1 MPDTQPIPSDGEQQP
16 AADSSTPPMPATPP
30 AAAPTAAPT
39 AGQAPARRSR
49 LRTLTTLLIG
59 AMAGAAIVGGT
70 WYATNS
76 HTDSSDQATTG
87 LPADVIN
94 TKPDGTFDLTGEF
107 TLTEGVIS
115 DSIGG
120 CEGDG
125 GYGDI
130 GIGTSVTVYD
140 AAGSVIATS
149 ALFISTYDEAA
160 GSCTYDVSVEDVPA
174 GEDFYQVEIS
184 HRGKIQLS
192 AEEAQSGAFAGS
204 LGD

>member
-1 MPDTQPIPSDGEQQP
+1 MPDTQPIPFDGEQQP

-30 AAAPTAAPT
+30 AALT

-49 LRTLTTLLIG
+49 LRTLTTFLVG
-59 AMAGAAIVGGT
+59 VAAGAAIVGGT
-70 WYATNS
+70 WYTTSPDN
-76 HTDSSDQATTG
+76 DSTSSSGDKATTG
-87 LPADVIN
+87 LPADIIN
-94 TKPDGTFDLTGEF
+94 TEPDGTFTLEGEF
-107 TLTEGVIS
+107 TLTEGAIS
-115 DSIGG
+115 DGIGG

-125 GYGDI
+125 GYNDI
-130 GIGTSVTVYD
+130 ELGTSVTVYD

-149 ALFISTYDEAA
+149 ALILSEFDEAA

-192 AEEAQSGAFAGS
+192 AEEAQSGSFAGS